1 MLEGFLRTQAS
12 ELLSRRRREVAATT
26 TPEQIA
32 QRQKKLK
39 AFFLQSLGD
48 LPERTPLNPRIVGAR
63 QYPGYAIERILF
75 SSRPGH
81 HVTALLYLPEG
92 KPPFPG
98 VLVPCGHSANGKA
111 SDTYQRVCIL
121 LARNGMAAFCYDPIG
136 QGERIQ
142 KLDAGGKPAIREGST
157 TEHTMA
163 GIGALLV
170 GRQAASYR
178 IWDGLRALD
187 YLAGRPEIDPARLG
201 CTGNSGGGTMTAYL
215 MALDDRV
222 AAAAPSCYITSL
234 ERLFAT
240 IGPQDAEQNITG
252 QVAAGMDHADYVT
265 MRAPRPTLLCV
276 GTRDFFDIQGSWDTF
291 REVKLLYGRLG
302 FGERVDL
309 FESDEPHGFTG
320 PRRIASVRWLRRW
333 LLKIDD
339 AVTEADSPIAPDKEL
354 QCTRTGQV
362 LGDGPGV
369 SVFDLNAERARQLRV
384 PRARFSSSSSASK
397 FRSRIR
403 ELLGMTG
410 KEPAARP
417 IQVLGEIPGHGY
429 RLRKFVI
436 ESEPGS
442 ARARDR
448 ARAGGAGLTDSDR
461 GKSECRS
468 RARAD
473 PGRAG
478 RASCTKRPPC
488 RAGRLAGHGSDR
500 STHNTGSK

>member
-1 MLEGFLRTQAS
+1 MIKSGAILLLILALGFATTTGQTVTSGPLSDAMKTVEKPATRPSPTMLEAFLKSQVS
-12 ELLSRRRREVAATT
+12 QLLARRRGEVAAAT

-48 LPERTPLNPRIVGAR
+48 LPERTALNATIVGSR
-63 QYPGYAIERILF
+63 RYSGYRIERIIF
-75 SSRPGH
+75 DSRPGH
-81 HVTALLYLPEG
+81 RVTALLYLPEG
-92 KPPFPG
+92 KAPFPG

-111 SDTYQRVCIL
+111 AESYQRICIL
-121 LARNGMAAFCYDPIG
+121 LAKNGIAAFCYDPIG

-157 TEHTMA
+157 TEHTLA

-170 GRQAASYR
+170 GRQVASYR
-178 IWDGLRALD
+178 VWDGIRALD

-215 MALDDRV
+215 MALDDRIAV
-222 AAAAPSCYITSL
+222 AAPSCYITSL

-252 QVAAGMDHADYVT
+252 QVAAGLDHADYVT
-265 MRAPRPTLLCV
+265 MRAPKPTLLTV

-309 FESDEPHGFTG
+309 FESDEPHGFTE
-320 PRRIASVRWLRRW
+320 PRRVATVRWMRRW

-339 AVTEADSPIAPDKEL
+339 AITEAVSPIAPDQEL

-369 SVFDLNAERARQLRV
+369 SVFDLNAQ
-384 PRARFSSSSSASK
+384 
-397 FRSRIR
+397 RS
-403 ELLGMTG
+403 GSCATG
-410 KEPAARP
+410 
-417 IQVLGEIPGHGY
+417 V
-429 RLRKFVI
+429 
-436 ESEPGS
+436 PGS
-442 ARARDR
+442 ALQALRAQT
-448 ARAGGAGLTDSDR
+448 ARVSGN
-461 GKSECRS
+461 C
-468 RARAD
+468 
-473 PGRAG
+473 
-478 RASCTKRPPC
+478 
-488 RAGRLAGHGSDR
+488 
-500 STHNTGSK
+500 